1 MMKKLIVPVLL
12 ALGIFG
18 CHAGVRAGSV
28 KAGAGVSTP
37 HHP

>member
-1 MMKKLIVPVLL
+1 MLKKLIVPCLL
-12 ALGIFG
+12 ALGFFG